1 MRFNTTFESEYCIFH
16 FQLRATKNYSTR
28 VWTTSFYVWFH
39 STSVQF
45 KDSWFI
51 FVYATKFR
59 VCLQRESQWPV
70 FIIDFFSFGCFR
82 SVFAELLIL
91 LIINRCAFFFVL
103 FAFRLFWL
111 IFHVSID
118 PQNQRLEH
126 RLILLIVS
134 KLVLNY
140 VRPISF
146 FSAFASFDSR
156 RFFSSSLH
164 FMIKSPIRFQI
175 WTVGEGKRKTDR
187 SDKASWYWCLCSMC
201 NAIDRLLGLLSIN
214 RML

>member
-91 LIINRCAFFFVL
+91 LIINRCAFFCSLRFS
-103 FAFRLFWL
+103 F
-111 IFHVSID
+111 
-118 PQNQRLEH
+118 
-126 RLILLIVS
+126 ILVNISCFNWPTKPETRTQINITNRIKTCS
-134 KLVLNY
+134 KLY

-156 RFFSSSLH
+156 RFFFFFFTFH
-164 FMIKSPIRFQI
+164 
-175 WTVGEGKRKTDR
+175 D
-187 SDKASWYWCLCSMC
+187 
-201 NAIDRLLGLLSIN
+201 
-214 RML
+214 